1 MNDITQE
8 KALVLTGIH
17 DLPASCYFPSSPAG
31 SATSSSPRAQVSGK
45 LLGYAFFPAII
56 EKKTNDLL
64 VLESYKRLMEM
75 EVTEAEVQPSFLNP
89 FWGGSALLKP
99 AEPIKVTPPVFWAD
113 PFSDKLDEGEFFSYL
128 EFSFYSMMTKP
139 QILKFSYLRYFK
151 KLQLLCDHFMNLK
164 IAKISKLASYEQ
176 TRFPDPVSY
185 PHRMLL
191 TLAPHVTSFP
201 QPHLCAPTP

>member
-1 MNDITQE
+1 MNDVTQE
-8 KALVLTGIH
+8 KALVLIGIH
-17 DLPASCYFPSSPAG
+17 HLPPSCYFSSSPAG
-31 SATSSSPRAQVSGK
+31 SATSSSPRTQVSGK
-45 LLGYAFFPAII
+45 LLDYTFFPAII

-75 EVTEAEVQPSFLNP
+75 EVAEAEVQPSFLNP

-99 AEPIKVTPPVFWAD
+99 AEPIKVIPPVLGAD
-113 PFSDKLDEGEFFSYL
+113 PLSDKLDEGEFSSYL

-139 QILKFSYLRYFK
+139 QILKFSYLGYFK

-164 IAKISKLASYEQ
+164 VAKISKMASYEQ
-176 TRFPDPVSY
+176 MRFPDAISY

-191 TLAPHVTSFP
+191 SLAPPVISFP
-201 QPHLCAPTP
+201 QPHLCPPIP